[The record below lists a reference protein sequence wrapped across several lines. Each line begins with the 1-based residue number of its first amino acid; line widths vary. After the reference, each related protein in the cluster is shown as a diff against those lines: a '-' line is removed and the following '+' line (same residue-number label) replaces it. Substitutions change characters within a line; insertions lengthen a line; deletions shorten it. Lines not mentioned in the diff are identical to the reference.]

1 MIISAVERGRLR
13 VVFCRS
19 NPLDPDPR
27 VEKEAAA
34 LSRAG
39 YEVKVIAW
47 DRTGE
52 LPEQESRGGM
62 TIHRLTI
69 PADYGHGLG
78 NLPALAKW
86 LFGLTKWLINFRKS
100 YDVIHACDFDT
111 VQPALICK
119 FLFGKKVVY
128 DIFDFYADHLRAT
141 PGWIK
146 RLIRRLDFLAI
157 RWADAVILVDE
168 SRREQLRGSQPKS
181 IRIINNSPG
190 DIYNEIKVE
199 GEEKEGGLALVYVG
213 LLQVERGLIELL
225 EVMARN
231 PSWSLKM
238 AGFGGDQEVIL
249 RKVHELSN
257 VQWQGRINYQ
267 STLELTAGC
276 DVSIATYDPGIPN
289 HRYASPNKIFE
300 AMMLAKP
307 VIVARNTNMDRIIKN
322 WDCGLVVTYADLQ
335 DLERALKQLEEDPS
349 LRMELGANGRRAY
362 ESQYSWSKMEERLLT
377 LYRELD

>member
-1 MIISAVERGRLR
+1 MIVSVAERGKIR

-62 TIHRLTI
+62 TIHRLSI
-69 PADYGHGLG
+69 QADYGRGLG
-78 NLPALAKW
+78 NLPALVKW
-86 LFGLTKWLINFRKS
+86 LFGLTKWLINSRKT

-111 VQPALICK
+111 VQPALLCK

-157 RWADAVILVDE
+157 SWVDAVILVDE

-181 IRIINNSPG
+181 IRIIYNSPG

-199 GEEKEGGLALVYVG
+199 GEEKEGGLDLVYVG

-225 EVMARN
+225 EVMAR
-231 PSWSLKM
+231 
-238 AGFGGDQEVIL
+238 
-249 RKVHELSN
+249 
-257 VQWQGRINYQ
+257 YQ
-267 STLELTAGC
+267 STLELTAGS
-276 DVSIATYDPGIPN
+276 DVSIATYDPDIPN

-307 VIVARNTNMDRIIKN
+307 VIVARNTNMDQIIKN
-322 WDCGLVVTYADLQ
+322 WDNGLVVTYGDLQ

-377 LYRELD
+377 LYEELD